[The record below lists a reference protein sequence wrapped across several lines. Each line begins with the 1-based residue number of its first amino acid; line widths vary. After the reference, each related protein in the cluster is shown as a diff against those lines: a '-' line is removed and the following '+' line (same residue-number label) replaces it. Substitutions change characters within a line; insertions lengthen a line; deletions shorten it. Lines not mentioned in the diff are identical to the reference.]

1 MDIKQVLEELTAYY
15 LTSRQ
20 VGHTT
25 LMKRGTSNYE
35 QKKLVMVHNMSYGRD
50 LGLLKNEVVS
60 LHSLDRLRGSDLPLA
75 IDNGTLTTIFTMSLD
90 RFTQFEEEIKRV
102 IMERER
108 MRALA
113 YEHENTI
120 NKMRA
125 QPFKTL
131 FKTLWRRW

>member
-108 MRALA
+108 MRSLA

>member
-1 MDIKQVLEELTAYY
+1 MNIREVLQTLDVYY
-15 LTSRQ
+15 QTTRQ
-20 VGHTT
+20 AGYTT

-35 QKKLVMVHNMSYGRD
+35 RKKLVMVHNMSYGRELRIPND
-50 LGLLKNEVVS
+50 ELVTPN
-60 LHSLDRLRGSDLPLA
+60 SLDRLRGHDLPLM
-75 IDNGTLTTIFTMSLD
+75 IDNGALSEIFRASHQEYTRLEKQRD
-90 RFTQFEEEIKRV
+90 T
-102 IMERER
+102 

-125 QPFKTL
+125 HPFKTL